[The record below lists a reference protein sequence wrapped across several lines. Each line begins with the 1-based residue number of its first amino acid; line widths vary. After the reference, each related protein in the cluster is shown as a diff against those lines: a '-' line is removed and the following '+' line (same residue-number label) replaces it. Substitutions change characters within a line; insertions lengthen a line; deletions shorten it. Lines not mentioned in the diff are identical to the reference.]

1 MTTAFYKLS
10 LGTFFQNW
18 SNKNQ
23 ITTDDNWSG
32 VDSIV
37 GYRGDGLTTGTGK
50 DPSTVLGNGAG
61 PVIDVN
67 ANRSDPSVFSTG
79 GVAEFDGIADPVVAL
94 QGSGTANAPNLVV
107 YLDATARQNITFSTR
122 LRDIDTGSTAIQPIA
137 VQYRI
142 GDTGNWTNVGSVA
155 NANNGGDTMLTVTL
169 PTAANNQAQLEIRI
183 ITTDAVGTDN
193 FIGIDDITVTSDPL
207 TIVIDHPGSF
217 AINDATV
224 TEGNSGTTPIT
235 FTVSREAGSNVA
247 ASVHYQVNLPG
258 GATGADAADFSSPT
272 LSGDLSFAANELSK
286 TITLNVVGDH
296 VNEANETFTVTLS
309 GATNGAAIADG
320 SGLGTINNDDA
331 FVSAGT
337 AFINEFHYDNSGTD
351 SGEAIEI
358 AGPAG
363 TDLTGWTIVLYNGS
377 NTPGAAPVYG
387 TLTLSG
393 SIPNQD
399 DGYGT
404 VSVLAPNLQNGP
416 QDGFALVDAQG
427 HVVQF
432 VSYEGVITGAPG
444 TPAAGL
450 TSTDVGVSEEPAPG
464 AGLTLQLVGS
474 GASYADFTWQAAVP
488 QTFGAVNTGQN
499 FIAGNATGLVSI
511 ADASI
516 AEGNSGTTQL
526 LLTVHR
532 AGGLD
537 QSAGVDWTLNLDG
550 TANSADIASGQ
561 PFSGHVDF
569 APGVS
574 QVQIAIGIATDTVG
588 EGNDTFHV
596 VLSNPVGNIS
606 ITDSSAVATIL
617 NDDPIALT
625 IMEIQGLGHSS
636 AYVGQDVT
644 TTGIVTQVGPNGY
657 YVQDPN
663 GDGND
668 ATSDGIYVFTGLAPT
683 VSVGDSVQV
692 AGKVGEF
699 AADPGVGLTVTEIDS
714 PTTTVLSTGNV
725 LPDAVLIGADGRLP
739 PPNVIDDDGLASYD
753 PAHDGIDFYES
764 LEGMR
769 VTVQNPQ
776 VIQSTNSFGE
786 TYVVASDG
794 VGATGVAARGGLTL
808 SAGDYNPERIQIDS
822 LNGSPTHFT
831 EGDHITSVTGVLN
844 YSHDEY
850 EVLTSVE
857 PTLRQAGG
865 LARETTSLIADAD
878 HLAIATY
885 NVENMDPS
893 DNKYDILAH
902 DIVYNLGAPDI
913 ISLQEV
919 QDDNGIG
926 TGVLS
931 ANQNLG
937 NLVAALNAADPTAHY
952 VFADIDPAS
961 ENSTGGEP
969 NGNIRNAFVYD
980 ANRVTLLEGSLAL
993 IPGDAFHN
1001 SRNPLVGTFSFNG
1014 QNVTVVD
1021 IHSYSRGGSDPD
1033 FGVVQPPVQSGD
1045 DRRTAMAD
1053 TVKAYVDDHLA
1064 TNPNLQFA
1072 VMGDFN
1078 GFYYETAIQHLTAG
1092 GVLTNLNGLL
1102 PSEERYSYQFD
1113 ANLQEF
1119 DYILTT
1125 HGLTTGAQYDSVHIN
1140 AEFSAATRPTDHDP
1154 QVALFSIPEPNK
1166 APTNLVLDHQAV
1178 DENQA
1183 AGTMVG
1189 TLSAT
1194 DKPTDTLTYA
1204 LADDAG
1210 GRFTVDP
1217 HTGVVTT
1224 TAAFDHEANA
1234 SFAITAT
1241 VTDQG
1246 GLSTQQGFTIAVG
1259 DVNEAP
1265 TGLALDHSAVDENQP
1280 AGTLVGN
1287 ASASDPDGNTLAYSL
1302 VDDAGGRFAID
1313 SATGAITTTQA
1324 FDYEASHGYSVTVRA
1339 SDGGGLFVDK
1349 AFAIA
1354 VGDVNEAP
1362 FGLALDHASVDEN
1375 QPAGTLVGNASA
1387 SDPDGNTLAYSLVD
1401 DAGGR
1406 FAIDSATGAITT
1418 TQAFDYEASH
1428 GYSVTV
1434 RASDGGGLSVDKVFA
1449 IAVGD
1454 VNETPFGLALDHSAV
1469 DENQAAGTLVGNA
1482 SASDPDGN
1490 TLAYSLVDD
1499 AGGRFAIDSATG
1511 AITTTQ
1517 AFDYE
1522 ASHGYSVTVRAS
1534 DGGGLFVDKAF
1545 AIAVG
1550 DVNETPFGLALD
1562 HASVDENRPAGTLVG
1577 NASASDPDGNTLA
1590 YSLTDDA
1597 GGRFAIDAATG
1608 AITTTQAFDYETA
1621 HGYSVTV
1628 RASDG
1633 GGLHVDKAF
1642 AIAVGDVN
1650 EAPTAHGDA
1659 VAVNED
1665 ATTPNLWTTL
1675 LSNDSD
1681 PDAGNQLSIQSVDTT
1696 GTLGHVI
1703 FDSATQSLR
1712 YVADNDAFDA
1722 LPTGATAVDHFT
1734 YTATDGHGLTST
1746 ATVDVTVTGIADG
1759 VTLNGGNG
1767 NDTLTGTGGEDRL
1780 DGGNGNDIL
1789 YGMDGHDLLFG
1800 GNGTDSLYGGGGND
1814 RLAGGNGDDLLSGGS
1829 GNDLFVF
1836 GRGGGSDTVLD
1847 FDTANDRIGLEDGI
1861 GVRSWTVSD
1870 VNHDGH
1876 LDLILAFSN
1885 GGGSA
1890 VLLGVSDFGA
1900 VHFDT
1905 IAATNA
1911 VSVGGQ
1917 TVPFA

>member
-18 SNKNQ
+18 SNKGQ

-37 GYRGDGLTTGTGK
+37 GYRGDGLTSGTGK

-137 VQYRI
+137 AQYRI
-142 GDTGNWTNVGSVA
+142 GDTGNWTNIGSVA

-169 PTAANNQAQLEIRI
+169 PSDANNQAQVEIRI

-207 TIVIDHPGSF
+207 NVVIDHPGSF
-217 AINDATV
+217 SINDATV
-224 TEGNSGTTPIT
+224 TEGNAGTTPIT

-258 GATGADAADFSSPT
+258 GPTGADASDFSSPT
-272 LSGDLSFAANELSK
+272 LSGDLNFAANELSK

-309 GATNGAAIADG
+309 GATGGAAIADG

-387 TLTLSG
+387 TIALSG

-404 VSVLAPNLQNGP
+404 ISVLAPNLQNGP
-416 QDGFALVDAQG
+416 QDGFALVDGQG

-537 QSAGVDWTLNLDG
+537 QSAGVDWHLNLDG
-550 TANSADIASGQ
+550 TANAADIGAGQ

-574 QVQIAIGIATDTVG
+574 QVQIAIAIAGDTVG

-596 VLSNPVGNIS
+596 VLSNPTGNIS
-606 ITDSSAVATIL
+606 ITDGSAVATIL

-625 IMEIQGLGHSS
+625 IMEIQGAGHTS

-657 YVQDPN
+657 YVQDAQ
-663 GDGND
+663 GDAND
-668 ATSDGIYVFTGLAPT
+668 ATSDAVFVFTHTLPA

-692 AGKVGEF
+692 SGKVAEF

-714 PTTTVLSTGNV
+714 PTTTVLSSGNA
-725 LPDAVLIGADGRLP
+725 LPDAVLIGAGGRLP
-739 PPNVIDDDGLASYD
+739 PPNVIDDDGLTSYD
-753 PAHDGIDFYES
+753 PVHDGIDFYES
-764 LEGMR
+764 MEGMR
-769 VTVQNPQ
+769 VTVQNPL
-776 VIQSTNSFGE
+776 VIQSTNGFGE

-808 SAGDYNPERIQIDS
+808 SGGDFNPERIQIDS
-822 LNGSPTHFT
+822 LNASPASFT
-831 EGDHITSVTGVLN
+831 EGDHISSVTGILG

-931 ANQNLG
+931 ANQNLQ
-937 NLVAALNAADPTAHY
+937 NLVDALNSADPTAHY
-952 VFADIDPAS
+952 VYADIDPTS

-980 ANRVTLLEGSLAL
+980 LNRVTLVEGSLAL

-1001 SRNPLVGTFSFNG
+1001 SR
-1014 QNVTVVD
+1014 
-1021 IHSYSRGGSDPD
+1021 
-1033 FGVVQPPVQSGD
+1033 
-1045 DRRTAMAD
+1045 
-1053 TVKAYVDDHLA
+1053 
-1064 TNPNLQFA
+1064 
-1072 VMGDFN
+1072 
-1078 GFYYETAIQHLTAG
+1078 
-1092 GVLTNLNGLL
+1092 
-1102 PSEERYSYQFD
+1102 
-1113 ANLQEF
+1113 
-1119 DYILTT
+1119 
-1125 HGLTTGAQYDSVHIN
+1125 
-1140 AEFSAATRPTDHDP
+1140 
-1154 QVALFSIPEPNK
+1154 
-1166 APTNLVLDHQAV
+1166 
-1178 DENQA
+1178 
-1183 AGTMVG
+1183 
-1189 TLSAT
+1189 
-1194 DKPTDTLTYA
+1194 
-1204 LADDAG
+1204 
-1210 GRFTVDP
+1210 
-1217 HTGVVTT
+1217 
-1224 TAAFDHEANA
+1224 
-1234 SFAITAT
+1234 
-1241 VTDQG
+1241 
-1246 GLSTQQGFTIAVG
+1246 
-1259 DVNEAP
+1259 
-1265 TGLALDHSAVDENQP
+1265 
-1280 AGTLVGN
+1280 
-1287 ASASDPDGNTLAYSL
+1287 
-1302 VDDAGGRFAID
+1302 
-1313 SATGAITTTQA
+1313 
-1324 FDYEASHGYSVTVRA
+1324 
-1339 SDGGGLFVDK
+1339 
-1349 AFAIA
+1349 
-1354 VGDVNEAP
+1354 
-1362 FGLALDHASVDEN
+1362 
-1375 QPAGTLVGNASA
+1375 
-1387 SDPDGNTLAYSLVD
+1387 
-1401 DAGGR
+1401 
-1406 FAIDSATGAITT
+1406 
-1418 TQAFDYEASH
+1418 
-1428 GYSVTV
+1428 
-1434 RASDGGGLSVDKVFA
+1434 
-1449 IAVGD
+1449 
-1454 VNETPFGLALDHSAV
+1454 
-1469 DENQAAGTLVGNA
+1469 
-1482 SASDPDGN
+1482 
-1490 TLAYSLVDD
+1490 
-1499 AGGRFAIDSATG
+1499 
-1511 AITTTQ
+1511 
-1517 AFDYE
+1517 
-1522 ASHGYSVTVRAS
+1522 
-1534 DGGGLFVDKAF
+1534 
-1545 AIAVG
+1545 
-1550 DVNETPFGLALD
+1550 
-1562 HASVDENRPAGTLVG
+1562 
-1577 NASASDPDGNTLA
+1577 
-1590 YSLTDDA
+1590 
-1597 GGRFAIDAATG
+1597 
-1608 AITTTQAFDYETA
+1608 
-1621 HGYSVTV
+1621 
-1628 RASDG
+1628 
-1633 GGLHVDKAF
+1633 
-1642 AIAVGDVN
+1642 
-1650 EAPTAHGDA
+1650 
-1659 VAVNED
+1659 
-1665 ATTPNLWTTL
+1665 
-1675 LSNDSD
+1675 
-1681 PDAGNQLSIQSVDTT
+1681 
-1696 GTLGHVI
+1696 
-1703 FDSATQSLR
+1703 
-1712 YVADNDAFDA
+1712 
-1722 LPTGATAVDHFT
+1722 
-1734 YTATDGHGLTST
+1734 
-1746 ATVDVTVTGIADG
+1746 
-1759 VTLNGGNG
+1759 
-1767 NDTLTGTGGEDRL
+1767 
-1780 DGGNGNDIL
+1780 
-1789 YGMDGHDLLFG
+1789 
-1800 GNGTDSLYGGGGND
+1800 
-1814 RLAGGNGDDLLSGGS
+1814 
-1829 GNDLFVF
+1829 
-1836 GRGGGSDTVLD
+1836 
-1847 FDTANDRIGLEDGI
+1847 
-1861 GVRSWTVSD
+1861 
-1870 VNHDGH
+1870 
-1876 LDLILAFSN
+1876 
-1885 GGGSA
+1885 
-1890 VLLGVSDFGA
+1890 
-1900 VHFDT
+1900 
-1905 IAATNA
+1905 
-1911 VSVGGQ
+1911 
-1917 TVPFA
+1917 